1 MGGERAGTVLL
12 ALDTRPTGPRLVS
25 AAMAG
30 IRAAGAAVVGS
41 EDTLRTT
48 PQLHWQVLATNAG
61 GPCEEKDYYDKLNRA
76 CSSLLL
82 GESRL
87 TALPASPWDAGH
99 VR

>member
-1 MGGERAGTVLL
+1 MGGERAGTVLV

-48 PQLHWQVLATNAG
+48 PQLHWQVLANQLHTLFATEWTG
-61 GPCEEKDYYDKLNRA
+61 MDIFFCK
-76 CSSLLL
+76 
-82 GESRL
+82 
-87 TALPASPWDAGH
+87 
-99 VR
+99 